1 MADENKINDGGPA
14 FPAIE
19 PRDVQGVRR
28 SVSEGMSLRDYAEI
42 ECLKAVITS
51 AGSIASG
58 GDEVFI
64 KAKQD
69 QVQAAKDYAHIWLK
83 ARGQ

>member
-1 MADENKINDGGPA
+1 MNDENQINDGGPA
-14 FPAIE
+14 FSCAAIG
-19 PRDVQGVRR
+19 PSDDAHIQ
-28 SVSEGMSLRDYAEI
+28 EGMSLRDYAEI

-69 QVQAAKDYAHIWLK
+69 QVQAAKEYAHIWLK
-83 ARGQ
+83 ARSL